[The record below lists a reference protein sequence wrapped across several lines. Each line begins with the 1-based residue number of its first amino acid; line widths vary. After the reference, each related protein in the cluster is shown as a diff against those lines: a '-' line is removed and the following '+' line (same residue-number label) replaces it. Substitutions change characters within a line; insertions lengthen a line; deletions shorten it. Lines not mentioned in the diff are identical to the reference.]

1 MRAPSSLPARLIT
14 HLVAACVALSSLQ
27 ALAIT
32 ATWNGNGANNNWST
46 GGNWAGG
53 VAPTGAGSGD
63 TLVFGSGVN
72 RPNTVNTTDNFVL
85 ASGTS
90 LRFTN
95 STPYTL
101 SGGSVLLNG
110 NVVQTGASAITIAN
124 EVKLNGVR
132 TFNQTSSGGSITISG
147 PISNQSG
154 AAGINKTG
162 AGTLILSGNN
172 TYTGDTTVTLG
183 TMIVNG
189 SNATSTFFVTP
200 GATLRG
206 TGSVGDAVVEGTIQS
221 GTNGSTG
228 ILQVKSLA
236 MQPDSTAQFTINDVG
251 QGVGY
256 NAIKSTGNVDFGNSF
271 LVLNLTKTGLFPD
284 YTSFKL
290 FDAPSYSG
298 NIAGIPNVTYGGQ
311 ELSFTEIPNGSGR
324 WVAYDAVSDQS
335 LIFTTSNGTLTVVP
349 EPSTIAMMGLGAGV
363 IGMVGYRRRR
373 TATTATK

>member
-1 MRAPSSLPARLIT
+1 
-14 HLVAACVALSSLQ
+14 ALWSLQ
-27 ALAIT
+27 ALAVT

-124 EVKLNGVR
+124 EVKLNGIR

-183 TMIVNG
+183 TMVVNG
-189 SNATSTFFVTP
+189 SNAASTFFVTP

-271 LVLNLTKTGLFPD
+271 LVLNLNKNGLFPD

-311 ELSFTEIPNGSGR
+311 ELTFNEQPNGSGR

-373 TATTATK
+373 TATTAAK